1 MQDGFLYL
9 HDQAPAT
16 DKCGEFESIQD
27 FRGLTTDLRATFP
40 YTNIIAISW
49 TKKITALVKL
59 QWRNE
64 FNSIQFNS
72 LFPTHLLQQCDI

>member
-40 YTNIIAISW
+40 YRNIIAIS
-49 TKKITALVKL
+49 
-59 QWRNE
+59 
-64 FNSIQFNS
+64 
-72 LFPTHLLQQCDI
+72 